1 MDQKNAISIRP
12 MHVVVKVLQLAV
24 FFTIPRSYTSV
35 HSIDGAVQ
43 LDVLMGLYMAVAC
56 AGTDIPKM
64 LSLD

>member
-1 MDQKNAISIRP
+1 M
-12 MHVVVKVLQLAV
+12 
-24 FFTIPRSYTSV
+24 FFTIPRSYTV